1 MDRRNFEDDPFFEV
15 MIRIMMLL
23 LTVFLIVA
31 VIALTVCVVKAAKAE
46 TYTCVVHKGEWVWL
60 RETPE
65 PNGRKIG
72 RVRFGYEVEAD
83 EPRDGYLAIYPRA
96 GWMLEGEPVK
106 QAYVKAYYFDRTAH
120 ETVMRVNTQGGPLTR
135 RETPSGR
142 ITGYIKNGARISV
155 LGWRYDNDGSLWAKV
170 YKGGYVKAEF
180 LTEVSR

>member
-1 MDRRNFEDDPFFEV
+1 MDRRHYDDPFFAV
-15 MIRIMMLL
+15 ILKTVLL
-23 LTVFLIVA
+23 LFAFAMMVA
-31 VIALTVCVVKAAKAE
+31 IAGMTVCIVKTARAE
-46 TYTCVVHKGEWVWL
+46 TYTCVVHKGEWVWI

-65 PNGRKIG
+65 SNGRKIG

-83 EPRDGYLAIYPRA
+83 EPKDGYLAIYPRG

-135 RETPSGR
+135 REAPSGR
-142 ITGYIKNGARISV
+142 IAGYIKNGARISV

-170 YKGGYVKAEF
+170 YKGGYVKAEY
-180 LTEVSR
+180 LTEEGL